1 MLHGVFGFV
10 FKALHYDQG
19 QLEMLRKVSTECNK
33 VSAVL
38 CVVGITVLVCSL

>member
-10 FKALHYDQG
+10 FKGLHYDQG

-33 VSAVL
+33 VGTVMRG
-38 CVVGITVLVCSL
+38 VDITVCPL